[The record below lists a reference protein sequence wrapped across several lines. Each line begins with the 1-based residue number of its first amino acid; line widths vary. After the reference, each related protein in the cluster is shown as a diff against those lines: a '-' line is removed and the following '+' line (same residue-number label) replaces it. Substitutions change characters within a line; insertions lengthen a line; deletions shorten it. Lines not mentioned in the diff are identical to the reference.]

1 MQMSLPLSRLNKKKS
16 SMIPYSSR
24 VSRTLLILFFLAVLG
39 YGIFEAR
46 GIVLGPRIEVDE
58 APLVVS
64 TEFVRIQGAA
74 TRIATLT
81 MNGTAISVTEE
92 GLFDEPLLLHE
103 GENRIILQARDK
115 YGNETTKT
123 VTLIYRPDTTPTPA
137 TMPGTMTPDI
147 AH

>member
-1 MQMSLPLSRLNKKKS
+1 MNLLPLHQKNNTA

-24 VSRTLLILFFLAVLG
+24 VSRTLLVLFFLAVLG

-46 GIVLGPRIEVDE
+46 GIVLGPNIQVDE

-64 TEFVRIQGAA
+64 SEFVRIQGVA
-74 TRIATLT
+74 THIATLT
-81 MNGTAISVTEE
+81 MNGTAISVTED

-103 GENRIILQARDK
+103 GENRILLRAQDK
-115 YGNETTKT
+115 YGNETTRT
-123 VTLIYRPDTTPTPA
+123 VTLIYRPETSPSSA
-137 TMPGTMTPDI
+137 TMPGTTTPTV